1 MREDSIGKPLNV
13 SESILDLHQ
22 FLQQHAS
29 KTVALVPT
37 MGNLHQGHLD
47 LVDRARQLADF
58 VVVSIFVNPLQFEAG
73 GDLDNYPRTLE
84 ADIEKLEKAGV
95 DMLFAPDVNEIYGDD
110 ISKATQVVV
119 PVMSSLWCGASRA
132 GHFEGVTTV
141 VNKLFNIVQPD
152 LAVFG
157 QKDFQQITIIRKMV
171 IDLNI
176 PIEIIGVATR
186 REEDGLAMSSRNGYL
201 TAKEREIAPKLRE
214 VLLSIQSSVLADGER
229 AYAFIAEQSK
239 EMLNSEGFKTDYL
252 AICRQS
258 DLQLATESDTKLV
271 VLAAASL
278 GKARLIDNVVLDVQ
292 PS

>member
-1 MREDSIGKPLNV
+1 
-13 SESILDLHQ
+13 
-22 FLQQHAS
+22 
-29 KTVALVPT
+29 

-47 LVDRARQLADF
+47 LVERARQLADF

-73 GDLDNYPRTLE
+73 GDLDNYPRTMQ
-84 ADIEKLEKAGV
+84 ADVDKLEKAGV
-95 DMLFAPDVNEIYGDD
+95 DVLFAPDVKEIYGAD
-110 ISKATQVVV
+110 ISKATQVIV
-119 PVMSSLWCGASRA
+119 PVLSSLWCGTSRA

-157 QKDFQQITIIRKMV
+157 QKDFQQLTIIRKMV
-171 IDLNI
+171 NDLNI
-176 PIEIIGVATR
+176 PIEIVGVATR

-201 TAKEREIAPKLRE
+201 TTKEREIAPKLRE
-214 VLLSIQSSVLADGER
+214 VLLSIQSSILVDGER
-229 AYAFIAEQSK
+229 AYTFIAEQSK

-258 DLQLATESDTKLV
+258 DLQLASENDTKLV
-271 VLAAASL
+271 VLAAAYL
-278 GKARLIDNVVLDVQ
+278 GKARLIDNLVLDVQ